1 MIVLTGFGD
10 EISPDLG
17 EQMEVM
23 GSEDVKF
30 IELRGVDNKNVM
42 ELTQAECEE
51 VKRKLDGSGFGISA
65 IGSPIGK
72 VKIDD
77 DFDKHMDDFK
87 HALDLA
93 KFFETK
99 HIRLFTYYPPE
110 GEDINV
116 HRDEV
121 MRRMKLKTDL
131 AEKADVV
138 LLSENESN
146 LFGESPENC
155 ADVIETV
162 NSPYLK
168 GIFDPANFILKGYKP
183 FDRCWPLLKKH
194 TVYFH
199 IKDAK
204 VGPGG
209 GMVVAGQG
217 DGQIPEVLGDAVASG
232 FEGFTS
238 LEPHLS
244 KGGQFAGFT
253 GPGLFKDAI
262 RALKKVLDD
271 VGAKY

>member
-1 MIVLTGFGD
+1 MIVITGFGD
-10 EISPDLG
+10 EISPDLS
-17 EQMEVM
+17 EQMELM

-42 ELTQAECEE
+42 ELTTAECEE

-77 DFDKHMDDFK
+77 DFDKHIDDFK

-99 HIRLFTYYPPE
+99 HIRLFTYYPPD
-110 GEDINV
+110 GEDINA

-121 MRRMKLKTDL
+121 MRRMKLKADM

-138 LLSENESN
+138 LLSENESH
-146 LFGESPENC
+146 LYGESPENC

-168 GIFDPANFILKGYKP
+168 AIFDPANFILGGFKP

-194 TVYFH
+194 TAYFH

-204 VGPGG
+204 VGPDE
-209 GMVVAGQG
+209 GMTVAGQG

-232 FEGFTS
+232 FEGFAS

-244 KGGQFAGFT
+244 KGGQFGGFT
-253 GPGLFKDAI
+253 GPDLFRDAI